1 MDYQGTVHNGVV
13 IFNGE
18 PPLPD
23 GAVVRVIPITTPP
36 QQSAASEKPDPLF
49 SMTELAVQTGLTDL
63 AANADLYL
71 NERPSTDNAR

>member
-18 PPLPD
+18 PPLPE
-23 GAVVRVIPITTPP
+23 GAVVRVVPITTEPLQP
-36 QQSAASEKPDPLF
+36 VPSEQPDPLF

-63 AANADLYL
+63 AANADRYL
-71 NERPSTDNAR
+71 NERPSADNAR